1 MHTVCTCGVQGSHHQ
16 SYKTV
21 AMECVER
28 EKHDLIVDLTGDV
41 ILVRKAQE
49 AGTEALGSERKK
61 EQ

>member
-1 MHTVCTCGVQGSHHQ
+1 
-16 SYKTV
+16 
-21 AMECVER
+21 MECVER